1 MHMRLSCTRPTQPNM
16 KEEFTATHC
25 MYTRNSKRLSAPG
38 KLTQTQTKCSMVSS
52 LQTGQHTL
60 LCASLTSASMTM
72 KDCPSP
78 FRTRKNSALRGSC
91 WNFCTKV
98 FNSCS
103 SVRATLGEFPKN
115 DTNRYATRAKACSR
129 LGHHQPPLTPAPSHS
144 HQHPLTHTST
154 LSLTPAPSHSHQ
166 HPLTRTSTLS
176 LTPAPSHSQQHP
188 LTHTSTLS
196 LTPAP
201 SHSHQHPLTR
211 TSTLSQVDLY
221 ANSKLICPQ
230 SAHV

>member
-129 LGHHQPPLTPAPSHS
+129 FRSPSATS
-144 HQHPLTHTST
+144 HTST

-201 SHSHQHPLTR
+201 SHSHQHPLTSR
-211 TSTLSQVDLY
+211 LVCKQ
-221 ANSKLICPQ
+221 
-230 SAHV
+230 